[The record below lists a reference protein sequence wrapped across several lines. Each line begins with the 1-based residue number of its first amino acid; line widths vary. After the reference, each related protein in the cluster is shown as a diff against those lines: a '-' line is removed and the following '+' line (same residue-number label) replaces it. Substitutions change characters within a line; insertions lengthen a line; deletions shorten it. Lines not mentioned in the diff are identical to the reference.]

1 MNREKRRQ
9 NSRDMQREIN
19 QIRRDLKTQILQKV
33 ENERVEAL
41 LSCFVL
47 ALHEE
52 YGFGRE
58 RCMRALQKI
67 DSYMGPYV
75 SSRETVQELKNRVKD
90 EVGILIHC

>member
-1 MNREKRRQ
+1 MNREERRR
-9 NSRDMQREIN
+9 NSRDVQREIN
-19 QIRRDLKTQILQKV
+19 QMRRDLKAQILQKV

-52 YGFGRE
+52 YGFGQG

-67 DSYMGPYV
+67 DSYMEPYV

-90 EVGILIHC
+90 EVGIMIHC